1 MRIVGI
7 NIPDEKH
14 LNIALTSVYGIGRA
28 RARNILKETA
38 VDPTMK
44 AKDLSNEQE
53 TQIRKQVESF
63 TVEGDLRRSVD
74 GNVKRL
80 KDLQVLRGYRHS
92 VGLPVRGQRTR
103 TNARTKRQG
112 GRKTMG
118 SGRVKLQK
126 K

>member
-14 LNIALTSVYGIGRA
+14 LDIALTSVYGIGRA
-28 RARNILKETA
+28 RAQDILKEA
-38 VDPTMK
+38 SVDPMTK
-44 AKDLSNEQE
+44 AKDLSEQQE
-53 TQIRKQVESF
+53 ALVRKKVESY
-63 TVEGDLRRSVD
+63 TVEGDLRRSVAGD
-74 GNVKRL
+74 IKRL
-80 KDLQVLRGYRHS
+80 KDLQVIRGYRHS
-92 VGLPVRGQRTR
+92 VGLPVRGQRTK